1 MRKYWL
7 RLDEDFFDR
16 DEMLIIESMTN
27 GSKIINILLKLYL
40 KAIKNGGK
48 LEKPYEL
55 KGYTTKEIEAAMP
68 IFRELGIIKKTDSG
82 DEFSYMW
89 KEKAG
94 ADL

>member
-7 RLDEDFFDR
+7 RLDEDLFDR
-16 DEMLIIESMTN
+16 DEMLIIESMLN
-27 GSKIINILLKLYL
+27 GSKIMDILLKLYL
-40 KAIKNGGK
+40 KTIKSDGK

-55 KGYTTKEIEAAMP
+55 KGYTMEEIEAVMP
-68 IFRELGIIKKTDSG
+68 VFRRLGIIQKTDSG
-82 DEFSYMW
+82 DEFSYLW